1 MFCHGTQIM
10 GNSRI
15 CHCLLFHEHG
25 AKANFMQPF
34 CLSRKLLRYTHT
46 LGLNIT
52 MKSWAESLALMNV
65 IMHGPYLKRMQLLCV
80 IWRYR
85 LWAACPCLS
94 RFAVALSSA
103 WSWFTAHELVLNIAI
118 WNLFAQFKF
127 SVYGQTQTYIHMRF
141 ALQSAS
147 VGLAQARPKYC
158 FFKFVTWLCA
168 EAITEPA
175 ILWCYK
181 CFLNCGILNEQ
192 SIAEYLYETESCG
205 GSRWML

>member
-1 MFCHGTQIM
+1 MSMVLKQTSCSHFACQG
-10 GNSRI
+10 SYY
-15 CHCLLFHEHG
+15 
-25 AKANFMQPF
+25 A
-34 CLSRKLLRYTHT
+34 THT
-46 LGLNIT
+46 HWTKHHNEV
-52 MKSWAESLALMNV
+52 MSWISGVYECHYAWPLPEANV
-65 IMHGPYLKRMQLLCV
+65 TTVRD
-80 IWRYR
+80 WRYR

-94 RFAVALSSA
+94 RFAVAPSLA

-118 WNLFAQFKF
+118 WNPFAQFKF
-127 SVYGQTQTYIHMRF
+127 SVYGQTQTYIHTRF
-141 ALQSAS
+141 ALQSTS
-147 VGLAQARPKYC
+147 VGLSQARPKYC